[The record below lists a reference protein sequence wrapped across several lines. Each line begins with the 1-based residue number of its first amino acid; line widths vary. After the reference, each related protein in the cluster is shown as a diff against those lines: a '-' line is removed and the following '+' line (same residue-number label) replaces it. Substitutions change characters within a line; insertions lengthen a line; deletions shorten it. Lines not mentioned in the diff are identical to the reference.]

1 MNLGTQIAKIWLY
14 WNCDGSKLT
23 QPDFGRHL
31 EDLRVLEEDF
41 LELLIS

>member
-1 MNLGTQIAKIWLY
+1 MDKIVNLGTQIAKILLY

-23 QPDFGRHL
+23 QPDFDRHL
-31 EDLRVLEEDF
+31 EYLEDF